1 MGAMGVP
8 TGIFGILKVAK
19 KLDFN
24 VTKCRIS
31 PLVSVGLLRILERLE
46 PLTGR
51 LSNKYFCSFFS
62 VGFSTC
68 TSVSFESSVSQ
79 FHQFFVF
86 YRFLSVF
93 FFVLGIIL
101 DLFSGRFSPVSVNLS
116 KNRHVEK
123 TPSFFI
129 GYLSL
134 KKHVFRFFF

>member
-93 FFVLGIIL
+93 FFGLGHHFGP
-101 DLFSGRFSPVSVNLS
+101 LFRPLFASFCKS

-123 TPSFFI
+123 KPSFFI